1 MGFFIST
8 LHNKIS
14 SQFNNC
20 LICKVRVSIM
30 ISATAAK
37 RYEKTCDSCNMC
49 DGVGAPLPLM
59 GFVAYIPNGGKC
71 HISGRCL

>member
-37 RYEKTCDSCNMC
+37 RYEKPVILVTCVMVL
-49 DGVGAPLPLM
+49 GHH
-59 GFVAYIPNGGKC
+59 Y
-71 HISGRCL
+71 H